1 MPAAFWVP
9 AASPPKELKVAEQ
22 AGKLDEI
29 PANHSPDFAPVM
41 HPALSTGIEAIL
53 AAASLTAGAPKP

>member
-1 MPAAFWVP
+1 
-9 AASPPKELKVAEQ
+9 LKVAEQ
-22 AGKLDEI
+22 AGKPDKI
-29 PANHSPDFAPVM
+29 PTNHSPDFAPVM